1 LGPDRWAAVERL
13 YHAALTR
20 PRDERAAYVADACAG
35 DEELRREVESLLAQ
49 GASAVAGLTQG
60 AVVAA
65 AGLVTNIGRSVL
77 TGRLGGYQILGPL
90 GAGGMGEVY
99 RARDTRLGRDVAIK
113 ILPRAFTADPS
124 RLARFEREARVLAA
138 LNHPHIAAIYGVE
151 KGPAEAGPH
160 QSAGPTKAL
169 ILELVEGETLAE
181 RIGRAGVKGLPLK
194 EVLDIARQIAD
205 ALDAAHEK
213 GIVHRDLKPANIKIT
228 PQGVVKVLD
237 FGLAKLEAGEA
248 GRDVTEAPTFTV
260 NDTHE
265 GLIVGTAAYMSP
277 EQARGQAV
285 DKRTDIW
292 AFGCVLYE
300 MLTGRAAFARPTV
313 TDTLAAIVER
323 EPDLTLLPEST
334 PSAVAR
340 LVRRCLDKDPK
351 RRLRDVG
358 EARMVIEE
366 AQAASSQGSRTV
378 NDSVDNLRARYR
390 VLGVVAAAVAIG
402 AIGASVWLR
411 NRPDLVPASITRT
424 TVTLP
429 VNQELDAI
437 QTTAPLALSQDGRLL
452 AYVASSDGSTRLYVR
467 SLDAFDA
474 KPLEGTEGARY
485 PFFAPDGQSIGFF
498 AAGKLKRVSIS
509 GGAPVVICDVPD
521 VGRGGTWGSDGTIV
535 FDPGESGLLR
545 ISAQGGQPMPITSR
559 DPVMDARNHSWPQ
572 FLPDGRGLLTT
583 VEGVLS
589 SAALASLS
597 FESGEWHV
605 LGPGSQAQYL
615 SAGYL
620 VYHAAQVREGQ
631 LDAMPF
637 DLNTF
642 TVRGMPVSVLD
653 GAFRAANGGAAFFA
667 VARTGMLIF
676 APGGFARRLV
686 RVDLQ
691 GHRVPLT
698 DDRRGFRFPKF
709 SPDGRKVAVTID
721 PRPSQ
726 IWVYDLDRGSR
737 IPLTTEGH
745 NLTPLWT
752 ADGQRVAF
760 SGSGG
765 ISWRAADGSSPAEPL
780 IPKRQ
785 PDVANINPTSWSAD
799 GRFLFFHEQIP
810 GTDFNIWVA
819 PRGEAPRVLIA
830 TTARDLA
837 GTLSP
842 DGRWLAYYS
851 NESGRPEVYV
861 RPFPN
866 VNDHRWTVSTSGGW
880 TPRWSPDG
888 RQLFYMNGAS
898 MLVVHVE
905 TQGADFVG
913 GKPQF
918 LFDGPFDT
926 TQDMNVD
933 IAPDGRSFVMVEA
946 DPDAKPTKINVILN
960 WSEDVARIVRGAH

>member
-20 PRDERAAYVADACAG
+20 PSDERAAYVANACAG

-49 GASAVAGLTQG
+49 DASAAVGLTQG
-60 AVVAA
+60 AVVGAA
-65 AGLVTNIGRSVL
+65 ELVTDIGRSVL
-77 TGRLGGYQILGPL
+77 TGRRLGGYQMLGPL

-113 ILPRAFTADPS
+113 ILPRAFTADPG
-124 RLARFEREARVLAA
+124 RLARFEREARVLAS

-151 KGPAEAGPH
+151 EGPAEAGP
-160 QSAGPTKAL
+160 TNAL

-181 RIGRAGVKGLPLK
+181 RIASAGSKGLPLK
-194 EVLDIARQIAD
+194 DALDIARQIAD

-228 PQGVVKVLD
+228 PQGIVKVLD
-237 FGLAKLEAGEA
+237 FGLAKLEAGGA
-248 GRDVTEAPTFTV
+248 GREVTEAPTITV
-260 NDTHE
+260 NDTRE

-277 EQARGQAV
+277 EQARGQGV

-300 MLTGRAAFARPTV
+300 MLTGVAPFGRATV
-313 TDTLAAIVER
+313 SDTIAAVLER
-323 EPDLTLLPEST
+323 EPEWRELPAST
-334 PSAVAR
+334 PSTVKK
-340 LVRRCLDKDPK
+340 LVRRCLTKESA
-351 RRLRDVG
+351 RRLRDIG

-366 AQAASSQGSRTV
+366 VQAASSQSPRTV
-378 NDSVDNLRARYR
+378 NDVADTSRVRSR
-390 VLGVVAAAVAIG
+390 VLGLVAAAFVIG

-411 NRPDLVPASITRT
+411 NRPDVLPASITRT

-437 QTTAPLALSQDGRLL
+437 QTTAPLALSADGRQL
-452 AYVASSDGSTRLYVR
+452 AYVATSEGATRLYVR
-467 SLDAFDA
+467 NLDAFDA

-509 GGAPVVICDVPD
+509 GGAPIVICDVPD
-521 VGRGGTWGSDGTIV
+521 VGRGATWSPNGIIV
-535 FDPGESGLLR
+535 FDPGASGLLQVA
-545 ISAQGGQPMPITSR
+545 AQGGQPVRITSR
-559 DPVMDARNHSWPQ
+559 DLVMDTRDHSWPQ

-583 VEGVLS
+583 VAGVM
-589 SAALASLS
+589 ATPVLASLS

-605 LGPGSQAQYL
+605 LGPGEQAQYL

-620 VYHAAQVREGQ
+620 VYHASQVREGQ
-631 LDAMPF
+631 LDAIAF
-637 DLNTF
+637 DVNTLA
-642 TVRGMPVSVLD
+642 VRGTPVSVLD

-667 VARTGMLIF
+667 VARTGTLIF

-686 RVDLQ
+686 RVDMQ
-691 GHRVPLT
+691 GRRVPLT

-709 SPDGRKVAVTID
+709 SPDGRKVAVTVD

-745 NLTPLWT
+745 NLTPIWS

-765 ISWRAADGSSPAEPL
+765 IYWRAADGSSPAERL

-785 PDVANINPTSWSAD
+785 PNVGSVNPTSWSTD
-799 GRFLFFHEQIP
+799 GRFLFYQEEVP
-810 GTDFNIWVA
+810 GTDYNLWVA
-819 PRGEAPRVLIA
+819 PTGEAPRALIA
-830 TTARDLA
+830 TDARDLA
-837 GTLSP
+837 GRLSP
-842 DGRWLAYYS
+842 NGRWLTYYS
-851 NESGRPEVYV
+851 NESGRYEVYV

-880 TPRWSPDG
+880 TPLWSPDG
-888 RQLFYMNGAS
+888 RQLFYMNGTS
-898 MLVVHVE
+898 MMAVSVE
-905 TQGADFVG
+905 TQGQSFVS

-926 TQDMNVD
+926 TQDMNID
-933 IAPDGRSFVMVEA
+933 ISPDGRSFVMIEA
-946 DPDAKPTKINVILN
+946 DPDAKPTKIDVILN
-960 WSEDVARIVRGAH
+960 WSEDVARIVRGGH